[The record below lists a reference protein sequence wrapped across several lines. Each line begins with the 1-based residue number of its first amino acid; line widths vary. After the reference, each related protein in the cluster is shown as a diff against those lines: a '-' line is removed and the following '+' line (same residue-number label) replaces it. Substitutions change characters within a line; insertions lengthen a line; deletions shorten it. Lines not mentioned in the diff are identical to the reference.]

1 MLYCTP
7 CCILLY
13 MCVWCVCDLFWVAW
27 RKRKRASFLN
37 NKCNNTTKHTRSHT
51 YPEWNQIKQQLL
63 RFLVHATIKKKKYTR
78 PMYMWMWCL
87 FSVYSCL
94 CVVLC
99 VFLFILWHCKLKAS
113 NNREKKPDIF
123 NKQQYGKLF
132 TILRASN
139 RVTKDKLCTKLAPV
153 FHFACEC

>member
-1 MLYCTP
+1 MCKIVHVQNSAVCEEAFWAKQIEKYFGDRAVLYPVLHTT
-7 CCILLY
+7 IY
-13 MCVWCVCDLFWVAW
+13 VCVVCVCDLFWVAW

-113 NNREKKPDIF
+113 
-123 NKQQYGKLF
+123 
-132 TILRASN
+132 SN
-139 RVTKDKLCTKLAPV
+139 RKKTG
-153 FHFACEC
+153 HF